1 MSSGTFE
8 SLPRI
13 ARPLVARHGGGG
25 GHGGGG
31 HGHSGHYGGIIG
43 SGGPGYP
50 GPDRGWKGADP
61 KAILACLASL
71 ALFIFWMALAAAHE
85 YAALVVSAV
94 VIFGAPLAGL
104 ALLALAVLVARL
116 LRGH

>member
-25 GHGGGG
+25 GGHGGGG

-43 SGGPGYP
+43 
-50 GPDRGWKGADP
+50 RGWKGAGP